1 MALIKRSSLWPEMNP
16 IFDNNWLQQWPEV
29 NWSPAVNV
37 SENDKSFEIELAA
50 PGIKKEEFKVD
61 VKDGVMTISCATKKE
76 EEEKKKNYTRR
87 EFSSRSFSRAFT
99 LPDNVDQKNV
109 SAKYTDGVLHV
120 TLKKAEKAVPAGRNV
135 EIA

>member
-1 MALIKRSSLWPEMNP
+1 MSLVKRSSFWPDLNPLFDGNWMN
-16 IFDNNWLQQWPEV
+16 QWPDV
-29 NWSPAVNV
+29 SWTPAVNV

-61 VKDGVMTISCATKKE
+61 VKDGIVTISCTSKKE

-87 EFSSRSFSRAFT
+87 EFSSRSFSRSFT

-109 SAKYTDGVLHV
+109 SAKYEEGVLRV
-120 TLKKAEKAVPAGRNV
+120 TLKKSEKSTPAGRKV
-135 EIA
+135 EIS